1 MNSIIKKIFPAKLN
15 NSVNIKKA
23 NLLFVSLY
31 FIFPALCNHYTES
44 GESAIKVQLNNE
56 KPVKVVKTG
65 LDVVVA
71 SKFAFFKGM
80 KIGIICNHTSRDKN
94 GRFIVDLFNESG
106 KCRVTAIFS
115 PEHGYR
121 GLHADGMKIGN
132 DVDSKTGAK
141 IYSLYGKYRK
151 PKKEMLKNVDI
162 LVYDIQDVGARFYTY
177 ISTMSNAMESAAEN
191 GIPFVV
197 LDRPNPIRGDM
208 IEGSLLELKYKSFV
222 GMHPIPIRYGLT
234 AGELAR
240 LICGEDYITN
250 AANLDL
256 HIIKMENWTRDL
268 WYDETG
274 LPWISPSPNM
284 TSLKTAIVY
293 PGFCLL
299 EGTNLS
305 EGRGTDSPFL
315 KFGAPWIDSQAFAR
329 ELNSLDI
336 QGAIFEPST
345 FTPISIP
352 NVAYKPKYENKQC
365 SGVKIEITDR
375 NDFKP
380 VNAIVRILKKA
391 KQMYPKEFKWHGTW
405 IDNLYGSDKLRKVI
419 ENNEPLDE
427 LFKSWE
433 KDLQQFK
440 EISQQYKIY

>member
-1 MNSIIKKIFPAKLN
+1 MK
-15 NSVNIKKA
+15 NI
-23 NLLFVSLY
+23 NINLFFLFSLFTLLF
-31 FIFPALCNHYTES
+31 LCKCGNKS
-44 GESAIKVQLNNE
+44 RESAIKMQND
-56 KPVKVVKTG
+56 KVKTIMTIEMG
-65 LDVVVA
+65 LDIVIA
-71 SKFAFFKGM
+71 SKFEFFKGK

-94 GRFIVDLFNESG
+94 GRHIVDLFNESG
-106 KCRVTAIFS
+106 KCSVTAIFA

-121 GLHADGMKIGN
+121 GSHADGRKIKN
-132 DVDSKTGAK
+132 DVNSKTSAK
-141 IYSLYGKYRK
+141 IYSLYGKHRK
-151 PKKEMLKNVDI
+151 PTKEMLKYVDI

-177 ISTMSNAMESAAEN
+177 ISTMSNAMESTSAN

-197 LDRPNPIRGDM
+197 LDRPNPIRGDR
-208 IEGSLLELKYKSFV
+208 IEGPLLELKYRSFV
-222 GMHPIPIRYGLT
+222 GMYPIPVRYGLT
-234 AGELAR
+234 AGELAL
-240 LICGEDYITN
+240 LICGEGYITN
-250 AANLDL
+250 AVNIDL
-256 HIIKMENWTRDL
+256 HIVKMENWTREL
-268 WYDETG
+268 WYDETD

-284 TSLKTAIVY
+284 TNLKTAIVY

-299 EGTNLS
+299 EGTNIS

-315 KFGAPWIDSQAFAR
+315 KFGAPWINGQTFAR

-365 SGVKIEITDR
+365 GGAKIQITNR

-380 VNAIVRILKKA
+380 VNAIIRILKKA
-391 KQMYPKEFKWHGTW
+391 KQMYQKEFKWRGTW
-405 IDNLYGSDKLRKVI
+405 IDKLYGSDKLRKVI

-433 KDLQQFK
+433 KDIHRFYK
-440 EISQQYKIY
+440 ISQQYKIYK